1 MFTYTTQ
8 LRILFK
14 SRNLSF
20 PQYIGTLC
28 LHPRPALST
37 PLVLK
42 FCTVRSTIV
51 LTYFDRSMFIC
62 ISFDSLHW
70 SISNISFPPL
80 FRYSTLTIIRFI
92 INQPTPPC
100 LDLGRGGGRGADR
113 GPCSPPPIMIIHMI

>member
-20 PQYIGTLC
+20 PQYIGTLSRYAFT
-28 LHPRPALST
+28 LAPHY
-37 PLVLK
+37 PLL
-42 FCTVRSTIV
+42 RSTIV

-70 SISNISFPPL
+70 SISNIFFPP
-80 FRYSTLTIIRFI
+80 YSDILPKPIIRFI

-100 LDLGRGGGRGADR
+100 LDLGRGGGRGLIGGHA
-113 GPCSPPPIMIIHMI
+113 PLLL